1 MCVCVCVCVFVCV
14 TVHICGERG
23 GFDQCKSRLQRQVFE
38 QEQDLTVAAETDAVL
53 RSGDSPTGN
62 WFTEMQVTFFFF
74 FLPQLLKS

>member
-1 MCVCVCVCVFVCV
+1 MCVCVCVCVCD
-14 TVHICGERG
+14 RPYLWRKG

-74 FLPQLLKS
+74 FFLSC